1 MMDDIIYE
9 RDYRSKPEDEADKRH
24 RMIFDQAVNGGFFD
38 TFKAEMDKI
47 PKIIVPEDKA
57 NYEYLLDRCDK
68 FAERHRGYVR
78 GVVDYH
84 KWQSEIVMALPF
96 AEFCDPEDLAFL
108 REIAEKSHSVTFE
121 SDEENGI
128 CVRIFICYF
137 DELMTDA
144 HEYYLKYSAIMD
156 DEKLASMLNMPKLTS
171 EQEETAQ
178 RMNAILDRFDE
189 ETDIDRTTAFKAVL
203 EYMMKQDE
211 DHQTLEYMADRLERL
226 LEQILNGE
234 DAE

>member
-1 MMDDIIYE
+1 
-9 RDYRSKPEDEADKRH
+9 
-24 RMIFDQAVNGGFFD
+24 MIFDQAVNGGFFD

-68 FAERHRGYVR
+68 FAERHRGYIR
-78 GVVDYH
+78 GIVDYH
-84 KWQSEIVMALPF
+84 KWQSEIVMTLPF

-121 SDEENGI
+121 PDEDNGI

-156 DEKLASMLNMPKLTS
+156 DEKLASMLNMPKLSS

-178 RMNAILDRFDE
+178 RMNTILDRFDE

>member
-1 MMDDIIYE
+1 MMDDIIFE
-9 RDYRSKPEDEADKRH
+9 RDYRSKPDDEADKRH
-24 RMIFDQAVNGGFFD
+24 RMIFDQAVNGGFID
-38 TFKAEMDKI
+38 TFKAEMEEI

-68 FAERHRGYVR
+68 FAERHHGYVR

-84 KWQSEIVMALPF
+84 KWQSEIVMVLPF

-121 SDEENGI
+121 PDEENGI

-137 DELMTDA
+137 DELMTDE
-144 HEYYLKYSAIMD
+144 HEDYLKYSAIMD
-156 DEKLASMLNMPKLTS
+156 DEKLASMLNLPMLSP

-178 RMNAILDRFDE
+178 RMNAILDRFDN

-203 EYMMKQDE
+203 DYTMTQDE
-211 DHQTLEYMADRLERL
+211 ELQTLEYMADRLERL

>member
-1 MMDDIIYE
+1 MMDDIIFE

-38 TFKAEMDKI
+38 TFKAEMEKI

-84 KWQSEIVMALPF
+84 KWQSEIVMVLPF

-121 SDEENGI
+121 PDEENGI

-137 DELMTDA
+137 DEQMTDE
-144 HEYYLKYSAIMD
+144 HEDYLKYSAIMD
-156 DEKLASMLNMPKLTS
+156 DEKLASMLNLPMLSPK
-171 EQEETAQ
+171 QEETAQ
-178 RMNAILDRFDE
+178 RMNAILDRFDN

-203 EYMMKQDE
+203 DYTMKQDE
-211 DHQTLEYMADRLERL
+211 ELQTLEYMADRLERL